1 MAARL
6 PAARRRRQL
15 LDVAQ
20 EVFAERGFHATS
32 MDEIAEAAGVTKP
45 VLYQHFVSKR
55 RLYREL
61 LEDVGQQLLDA
72 IAAATA
78 VAHTPRQQV
87 ENGFAAYFRFVLDQR
102 SAFRLLFGGGGRRD
116 EEFADAV
123 RRVEDAIAV
132 AIAALIEA
140 DIDADHRRML
150 AQGLVGLA
158 EGTGRYW
165 VTNGLDLDPDLVAS
179 RIADLAWAGLRAVGS
194 QAKLARRVQD

>member
-1 MAARL
+1 MQTARL

-32 MDEIAEAAGVTKP
+32 MDEVAEAAGVTKP
-45 VLYQHFVSKR
+45 VLYQHFDSKR
-55 RLYREL
+55 RLYLEL

-72 IAAATA
+72 IAAATT
-78 VAHTPRQQV
+78 VARSPREQV
-87 ENGFAAYFRFVLDQR
+87 ENGFAAYFRFVLDRR

-116 EEFADAV
+116 EEFDDAV
-123 RRVEDAIAV
+123 RRVEDAIAE
-132 AIAALIEA
+132 AIAVLIEA
-140 DIDADHRRML
+140 DIDPDHRRML

-165 VTNGLDLDPDLVAS
+165 VANGLDLDPEVVAA
-179 RIADLAWAGLRAVGS
+179 RIADLAWAGLRAVH
-194 QAKLARRVQD
+194 R